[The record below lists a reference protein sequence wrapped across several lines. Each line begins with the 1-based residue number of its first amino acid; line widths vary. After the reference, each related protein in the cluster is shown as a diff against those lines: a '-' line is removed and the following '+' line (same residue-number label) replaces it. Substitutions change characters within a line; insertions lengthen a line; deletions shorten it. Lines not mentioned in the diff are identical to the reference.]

1 MATSRLRGK
10 GVTSIA
16 SSAIRLDELLDV
28 YVREVSS
35 VMAGEKV
42 LMFFFPPKISEMLAG
57 RWWGEG
63 FFYDISDNLPGWSAH
78 TTELKTIGVG
88 T

>member
-1 MATSRLRGK
+1 MATSRPRGE

-28 YVREVSS
+28 YRERVSIC

-42 LMFFFPPKISEMLAG
+42 LMFFSHQKSPKCASGGGADG
-57 RWWGEG
+57 QPQVDKRG
-63 FFYDISDNLPGWSAH
+63 
-78 TTELKTIGVG
+78 
-88 T
+88 